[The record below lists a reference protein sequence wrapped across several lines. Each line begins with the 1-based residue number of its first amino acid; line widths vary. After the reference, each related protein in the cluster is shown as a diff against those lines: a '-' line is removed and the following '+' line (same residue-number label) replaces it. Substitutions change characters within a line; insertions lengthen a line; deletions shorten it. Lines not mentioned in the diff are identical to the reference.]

1 MRKTKKTEKELH
13 DFYLNA
19 SAVIELEKKKGE
31 DTVSAKLVGDKVT
44 MMSLIA
50 KLFELLLNS
59 NTVKK
64 EELIDALEFVS
75 LKLKGKANNESK

>member
-1 MRKTKKTEKELH
+1 MRKTKKTEKELY
-13 DFYLNA
+13 DLYLNA
-19 SAVIELEKKKGE
+19 SAIIELEKKKGE

>member
-13 DFYLNA
+13 DLYLNA
-19 SAVIELEKKKGE
+19 SAMIELEKKKGE

-50 KLFELLLNS
+50 KLFELLINS
-59 NTVKK
+59 NTIEK

>member
-1 MRKTKKTEKELH
+1 MRKSKKTEQELRNL
-13 DFYLNA
+13 YLNA
-19 SAVIELEKKKGE
+19 NAVIELEKKKGE

-59 NTVKK
+59 GTVEK

-75 LKLKGKANNESK
+75 LKLKGKTNNESK

>member
-1 MRKTKKTEKELH
+1 MKKLKKTEKELH
-13 DFYLNA
+13 DLYLNA
-19 SAVIELEKKKGE
+19 NAVIELEKKKGE

-59 NTVKK
+59 NTIEK

>member
-13 DFYLNA
+13 DLYLNA
-19 SAVIELEKKKGE
+19 NAVIELEKKKGE

-59 NTVKK
+59 NTIEK